1 MPYRIEINRQKCI
14 GAATCVTEAPAT
26 FRLDDEDHAVVINA
40 RGDDAQWVLWAA
52 QGCPV
57 GAITL
62 WHEDT
67 GEEVS

>member
-1 MPYRIEINRQKCI
+1 MLYRIEIDRTKCI
-14 GAATCVTEAPAT
+14 GAGTCVTEAPAT
-26 FRLDDEDHAVVINA
+26 FRLDDDDRAVVIDA
-40 RGDDAQWVLWAA
+40 RGDDPQWVLWAA

-62 WHEDT
+62 RHEDT